1 MTLIGI
7 TGAIGGGKT
16 VLMTRFAYKEYL
28 KNKIKID
35 DGTIEIVTNYKLNG
49 IPFRYIKADELF
61 NIKSSLKNARLFIDE
76 MHMFMD
82 SRSSFNKNV
91 KQLTHFILQTRH
103 LGVHLYFTT
112 QDIGQV
118 DIRLRRQLDI
128 LAYCSQTQYQDFF
141 RVKTVDY
148 RDVLNIRKTE
158 FVYCARP
165 YYNLYDTTEIIDI
178 TDKDRDIIKKPSTTK
193 IKIKKPEIKIY
204 PSFTT

>member
-16 VLMTRFAYKEYL
+16 VLMSRFAYKEYI
-28 KNKIKID
+28 KNKED
-35 DGTIEIVTNYKLNG
+35 VDNGEMELVTNYKLNG

-61 NIKSSLKNARLFIDE
+61 DIKSSLKNCRLFIDE

-82 SRSSFNKNV
+82 SRSSFNKKV

-128 LAYCSQTQYQDFF
+128 LAYCSQTQYADYF

-158 FVYCARP
+158 YVYNARP
-165 YYNLYDTTEIIDI
+165 YYCLYDTTEIIDI
-178 TDKDRDIIKKPSTTK
+178 TDTERTTEQIKKPSISK
-193 IKIKKPEIKIY
+193 LKKPKIY
-204 PSFTT
+204 SSFAT

>member
-16 VLMTRFAYKEYL
+16 VYMTRCSYKEYVR
-28 KNKIKID
+28 NKEQID
-35 DGTIEIVTNYKLNG
+35 NGEIELVTNYKLNC
-49 IPFRYIKADELF
+49 IPFRYINADELF
-61 NIKSSLKNARLFIDE
+61 SIKTSLKNCRLFIDE
-76 MHMFMD
+76 MHIFMD
-82 SRSSFNKNV
+82 SRSSFSKTV

-128 LAYCSQTQYQDFF
+128 LAYCSQTQYQDYF

-148 RDVLNIRKTE
+148 RDVLNIRKNE
-158 FVYCARP
+158 FVYNARP
-165 YYNLYDTTEIIDI
+165 YYQLYDTTEIIDI
-178 TDKDRDIIKKPSTTK
+178 TT
-193 IKIKKPEIKIY
+193 
-204 PSFTT
+204 